1 MEQTWRYMWTM
12 LKEVEPDTTR
22 KGGDDPAAA
31 IKEEDNV
38 AGGSQTL
45 DEGASGIDRS
55 HAAIKKEVISE
66 EQAEE
71 K

>member
-1 MEQTWRYMWTM
+1 M

-45 DEGASGIDRS
+45 DEGASGIGRS
-55 HAAIKKEVISE
+55 MRPSKRGHQKEAISE